1 MNRTLQGK
9 TVFIVED
16 DDLSALTIRDF
27 VEGLGCQVIGHA
39 RTLDEALTTAEHAD
53 IDIALL
59 DIDLDGEQSYP
70 VARELAGRHVP
81 FVFTTG
87 TSEAGPDWCKDRP
100 RVLKPFS
107 GTSLER
113 MMVASLGHPV
123 VDHAA

>member
-9 TVFIVED
+9 AVFIVED
-16 DDLSALTIRDF
+16 DELSALTIKDF

-39 RTLDEALTTAEHAD
+39 RTLDEALTATEHAD

-59 DIDLDGEQSYP
+59 DVDLQGERSYA
-70 VARELAGRHVP
+70 VAEGLAGRHVP

-87 TSEAGPDWCKDRP
+87 TTETGPEWCKDRP

-113 MMVASLGHPV
+113 IMVASLGEV
-123 VDHAA
+123 A